1 MDGTKFW
8 AIKKQHIH
16 ISEMRMLRW
25 IRRNTRKD
33 RIQNKETH
41 LKIGVTPIDEKTREN
56 RLKQFAYVQV
66 RAINT
71 PVRKNE
77 LIQVKGKEKRK
88 SKTKNNISK
97 SSKKF
102 HQLRK

>member
-1 MDGTKFW
+1 MT
-8 AIKKQHIH
+8 
-16 ISEMRMLRW
+16 
-25 IRRNTRKD
+25 T
-33 RIQNKETH
+33 
-41 LKIGVTPIDEKTREN
+41 IDEKTREN

-77 LIQVKGKEKRK
+77 LIQVKGKEKGK
-88 SKTKNNISK
+88 VKPKITLVKVV
-97 SSKKF
+97 KKC

>member
-1 MDGTKFW
+1 M
-8 AIKKQHIH
+8 
-16 ISEMRMLRW
+16 
-25 IRRNTRKD
+25 
-33 RIQNKETH
+33 
-41 LKIGVTPIDEKTREN
+41 TPIDEKTREN

-97 SSKKF
+97 SSKKC

>member
-1 MDGTKFW
+1 
-8 AIKKQHIH
+8 
-16 ISEMRMLRW
+16 
-25 IRRNTRKD
+25 
-33 RIQNKETH
+33 
-41 LKIGVTPIDEKTREN
+41 VTTIDEKTREN

-97 SSKKF
+97 GSKKMPSI
-102 HQLRK
+102 KKVTKSMT

>member
-1 MDGTKFW
+1 MLLNVGSV
-8 AIKKQHIH
+8 A
-16 ISEMRMLRW
+16 EMRFIKMDSKVEKLL
-25 IRRNTRKD
+25 KD
-33 RIQNKETH
+33 R
-41 LKIGVTPIDEKTREN
+41 VTPIDEKTREN

-97 SSKKF
+97 SSKKC

>member
-77 LIQVKGKEKRK
+77 LIQVNGKEKRK
-88 SKTKNNISK
+88 VKPKITLVKVVKNVIN
-97 SSKKF
+97 
-102 HQLRK
+102 